1 MASASTS
8 PSFEDHTSGTDLND
22 IPTEEE
28 RQIDTTTW
36 STTKHKKLQHMTE
49 FHKEYQRVFKERAS
63 LHTIM
68 KNRISHMNPPMPKWF
83 VERKCKKPHQKKM
96 LS

>member
-28 RQIDTTTW
+28 RQIDTATW
-36 STTKHKKLQHMTE
+36 STTKRKKLQHMTE
-49 FHKEYQRVFKERAS
+49 FHEEYQRVFKERAS
-63 LHTIM
+63 ICTIM
-68 KNRISHMNPPMPKWF
+68 KNRI
-83 VERKCKKPHQKKM
+83 
-96 LS
+96 